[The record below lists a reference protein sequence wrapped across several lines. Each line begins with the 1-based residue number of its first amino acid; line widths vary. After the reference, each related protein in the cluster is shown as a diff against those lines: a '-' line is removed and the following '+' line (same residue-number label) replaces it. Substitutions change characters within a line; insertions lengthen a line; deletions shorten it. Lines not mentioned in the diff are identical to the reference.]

1 MSEAMNKVVFIS
13 STYVDLEEYRREVWN
28 VIEGF
33 HVTPKGMEKF
43 GAKSQTPLATCLA
56 EVAQCDV
63 YVGIIAFRLGSIEPK
78 SDKSFT
84 QLEYEQAVRLD
95 KEVLIYLAD
104 EKAARFRKDDF
115 DFDPIKRGRLN
126 AFKDLLKENYTVG
139 FFSTPED
146 LASQLKTTLKEH
158 FQPVVEKSE
167 TPASEYESTLA
178 LVRRF
183 QLLPKAVNG
192 REIRLKIALIGR
204 AFPASRVL
212 CKAFNLEYGYTIGSQ
227 IRLFEPK
234 HDNMKRFGTIYAS
247 GLRADKFLSL
257 MDTKEPVD
265 IYARLEFASDDVPR
279 ERAEFF
285 GYEYLISE
293 LPDHSDDVGYV
304 ASEGKVILLFSKAV
318 SRSF

>member
-1 MSEAMNKVVFIS
+1 MNKVVFIS
-13 STYVDLEEYRREVWN
+13 STYVDLAEYRREVWN

-43 GAKSQTPLATCLA
+43 GARSQTPLETCLA

-84 QLEYEQAVRLD
+84 QLEYEQAVRLGR
-95 KEVLIYLAD
+95 EVFIYLAN

-115 DFDPIKRGRLN
+115 DFDPIKRGRLD
-126 AFKDLLKENYTVG
+126 AFKDLLKENHTVG

-158 FQPVVEKSE
+158 FQPVAEKSE

-204 AFPASRVL
+204 AFPASRAL
-212 CKAFNLEYGYTIGSQ
+212 CKAFNLEYGYTTGSHVR
-227 IRLFEPK
+227 ILEPK
-234 HDNMKRFGTIYAS
+234 HDDMKGFRTIYAS

-257 MDTKEPVD
+257 MDTREPVD
-265 IYARLEFASDDVPR
+265 IYARLEFAPDDVSHV
-279 ERAEFF
+279 RAEFF
-285 GYEYLISE
+285 DYEYQASE
-293 LPDHSDDVGYV
+293 VDQGDPDVGYV
-304 ASEGKVILLFSKAV
+304 ESEGKVILLFSKAV
-318 SRSF
+318 ARA